1 MHLSLS
7 ASILLAFSLAR
18 PTIAGRPYF
27 CPLALDA
34 KLLQV
39 PYCCEGFVPA
49 PDSKVAFEGVNCAYR
64 LLSSYVPSCVLSC
77 LYTGVNWLR
86 TDANDCWRVGIDVS
100 GDGDFVKTCPK
111 GGTPKCCYS
120 IGLKVI
126 CTTEVG
132 DGVDE

>member
-7 ASILLAFSLAR
+7 ASVLLALSLAG

-34 KLLQV
+34 KFLQV

-49 PDSKVAFEGVNCAYR
+49 RDSKVSFEGVNCI
-64 LLSSYVPSCVLSC
+64 
-77 LYTGVNWLR
+77 N
-86 TDANDCWRVGIDVS
+86 IS
-100 GDGDFVKTCPK
+100 GDGDFVKTCPR

-120 IGLKVI
+120 SGPKII